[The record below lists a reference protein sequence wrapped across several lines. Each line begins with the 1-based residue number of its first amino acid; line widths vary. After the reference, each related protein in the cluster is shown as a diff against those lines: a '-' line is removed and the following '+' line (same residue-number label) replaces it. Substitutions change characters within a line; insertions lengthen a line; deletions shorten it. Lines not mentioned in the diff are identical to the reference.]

1 MHQRPCAKRRPGPGP
16 EAMAKR
22 DFLSLLDCS
31 PEELGALLR
40 RGHELKRGHREGQA
54 YRPLVGRTA
63 ALMLLLSSTRTRVA
77 FEAGMNQLGGQ
88 AIFMGAADT
97 QLGRGEP
104 VGDTARVLSEMV
116 DIAIIRTLDHADV
129 ETFAAAASIPVINA
143 MTARFHP
150 CQLLADMQTFEE
162 LRGPVKG
169 RRVAFV
175 GDGYNLCQSYINAAR
190 QYGFQLK
197 IACPS
202 GYGPEAALLSAGN
215 NAIEVESPR
224 EAVEDADLVV
234 TDVWSSIGH
243 DAERRQRREIF
254 APYQVNEALLDQA
267 KRDTLFLHC
276 LPAHR
281 GEEVNE
287 TVLDDP
293 RSGVWT
299 AAGNRLHS
307 QKALLELLLVDS

>member
-1 MHQRPCAKRRPGPGP
+1 MS
-16 EAMAKR
+16 KR

-31 PEELGALLR
+31 PDELRALLA
-40 RGHELKRGHREGQA
+40 RGSELKRELKAGET
-54 YRPLVGRTA
+54 YRPLVGCTA
-63 ALMLLLSSTRTRVA
+63 ALLLLLSSTRTRIA

-104 VGDTARVLSEMV
+104 IGDTAKVLSEMV

-129 ETFAAAASIPVINA
+129 ETFARTASIPVVNA

-162 LRGPVKG
+162 LRGPVEG
-169 RRVAFV
+169 RTVAFV
-175 GDGYNLCQSYINAAR
+175 GDGYNMCQSYMNAAR
-190 QYGFQLK
+190 QYGFRLK
-197 IACPS
+197 IACPA
-202 GYGPEAALLSAGN
+202 GYEPDADLLAASDNAALA
-215 NAIEVESPR
+215 ESPR
-224 EAVEDADLVV
+224 EAAQDADLVV
-234 TDVWSSIGH
+234 TDVWSSMGH
-243 DAERRQRREIF
+243 DTDQQRRREAF
-254 APYQVNEALLDQA
+254 APYQVNEALLDWA
-267 KRDTLFLHC
+267 KPDVLFLHC

-287 TVLDDP
+287 TILDDP
-293 RSGVWT
+293 RSGAWT

-307 QKALLELLLVDS
+307 QKALLEFLLIDQR